1 MARKSY
7 SIVQQQIES
16 LCKQAEQMEKE
27 VVDALVRALMTPG
40 VKEKLAMLSKVE
52 LHAVAKKLSEQVA
65 GAIAAVQAERKAQ
78 E

>member
-7 SIVQQQIES
+7 AIAQQQIAS
-16 LCKQAEQMEKE
+16 LYKQAEQVERE

-65 GAIAAVQAERKAQ
+65 GVIAAVQVERKA
-78 E
+78 